1 MIPQGSIVKVVNTG
15 ALYTTYPSFLI
26 KNGFGHLTDRYSKNY
41 PSTKTGV
48 LLYEGNHLQ
57 YRNTPVC
64 IVEMEDDNRQ
74 VIVIGEY
81 GLEII
86 EAPVLDEEIETSD
99 VPLFDF
105 IGI

>member
-1 MIPQGSIVKVVNTG
+1 MIPVGSIVKVVNTG

-26 KNGFGHLTDRYSKNY
+26 KNGFGHLTDRYSRNY

>member
-1 MIPQGSIVKVVNTG
+1 MIPAGSIVKVVNTG

-26 KNGFGHLTDRYSKNY
+26 KNGFEHLTDRYSRHY
-41 PSTKTGV
+41 PSVKTGV

-57 YRNTPVC
+57 YRDTPVC
-64 IVEMEDDNRQ
+64 IVEMEDDARQ

-86 EAPVLDEEIETSD
+86 EAPVLDEEIKMSD
-99 VPLFDF
+99 VSLIDF
-105 IGI
+105 IGV